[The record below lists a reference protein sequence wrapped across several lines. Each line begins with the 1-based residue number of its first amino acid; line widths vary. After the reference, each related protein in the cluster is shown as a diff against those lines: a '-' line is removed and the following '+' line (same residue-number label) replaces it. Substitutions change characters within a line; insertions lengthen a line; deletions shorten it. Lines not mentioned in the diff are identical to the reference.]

1 MQTPTASTPGPRHA
15 IGLAA
20 IIVLSIPGWLT
31 ALSPIGMAWAAAGWQ
46 PAVQQRTVAGV
57 HRAVR
62 VGAA

>member
-1 MQTPTASTPGPRHA
+1 MQTPIASTSRSRDA

-31 ALSPIGMAWAAAGWQ
+31 ALSPIGMAWAATGSH
-46 PAVQQRTVAGV
+46 PAVQQRVVAGV
-57 HRAVR
+57 HRAAR